1 MIESVGTME
10 SQMLA
15 YNLEKKKIL
24 AEIDKIDEARV
35 KTKDMISRRR
45 RLEVELQN
53 NEKKIDHVRAELKK
67 MKVM

>member
-1 MIESVGTME
+1 MIESVGTRE

-45 RLEVELQN
+45 RLEV
-53 NEKKIDHVRAELKK
+53 
-67 MKVM
+67 